1 MFNKYFNN
9 LNKKITSS
17 NIYNAFK
24 VVIKILE
31 LKKFFFIK

>member
-1 MFNKYFNN
+1 MFNKYFYN

-31 LKKFFFIK
+31 LKEIIFY